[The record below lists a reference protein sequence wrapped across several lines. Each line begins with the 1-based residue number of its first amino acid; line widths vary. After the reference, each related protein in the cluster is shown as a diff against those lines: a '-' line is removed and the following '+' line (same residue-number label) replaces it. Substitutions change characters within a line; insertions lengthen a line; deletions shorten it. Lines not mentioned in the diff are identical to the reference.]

1 MNDINQKIPFAQ
13 SINNF
18 AERKIASEIQLL
30 GKALPC
36 SVVAVSGSIVTVSF
50 DVNTGGA
57 TLPTVTIPIFGGEYI
72 RYPTQ
77 VGDKGFTIPAD
88 VSLRGVSGLGTGIPD
103 LSDPGNLTALVFM
116 PVGNK
121 SWFSVNPNY
130 LVMYGQ
136 EGVEITTKNLDCKLT
151 LTSSGITIDLNGGNL
166 NINNGNVIIAG
177 NLTVEGSITGMA
189 GGSITG
195 SMVNN
200 GKDIGSTHVHSGVDS
215 GPDNSGPP
223 V

>member
-1 MNDINQKIPFAQ
+1 MSNIDQKIPFSL

-18 AERKIASEIQLL
+18 AARKVASALQLT

-36 SVVAVSGSIVTVSF
+36 YVVSVSGSIVTVAF
-50 DVNTGGA
+50 DVIVKNI
-57 TLPTVTIPIFGGEYI
+57 TLPQVTVPMFGGEYI

-77 VGDKGFTIPAD
+77 PGDKGFVIPAD
-88 VSLRGVSGLGTGIPD
+88 TSLRNVSGLGTGTPD

-121 SWFSVNPNY
+121 NWFSVNSNY

-136 EGVEITTKNLDCKLT
+136 TGVEITTKNQDCKLT
-151 LTSSGITIDLNGGNL
+151 LTSSGITIDLNGGTL
-166 NINNGNVIIAG
+166 NVNNGDVVIDQ
-177 NLTVEGSITGMA
+177 NLTVNGTLTSLDGAYITGDMINNSVNI
-189 GGSITG
+189 GG
-195 SMVNN
+195 
-200 GKDIGSTHVHSGVDS
+200 THVHSGVDS

-223 V
+223 T